1 MAVKFHIP
9 LAADRQA
16 VAVELQGML
25 VDLLDL
31 TLIGKHAHWNV
42 EGRHFRSV
50 HLELDELVDSWRV
63 LSDDVA
69 ERAVTIGAS
78 PDGQAETI
86 ARATELDPLPAGHL
100 GDRQVL
106 GAIGD
111 PLTEAS
117 IRTRERIERVAVDDP
132 VTCDMLVRVAVTLE
146 KQLWMIQAQRT
157 DAAAAAGNGIAAR
170 AASDGLAEASGIAAV
185 LRW

>member
-1 MAVKFHIP
+1 MAVNFHIP

-16 VAVELQGML
+16 VSVELQDML

-50 HLELDELVDSWRV
+50 HRELDELVDAWRV

-86 ARATELDPLPAGHL
+86 AGATEFDPLPAGHL
-100 GDRQVL
+100 GDLQVL
-106 GAIGD
+106 ETVGD
-111 PLTEAS
+111 GLTEAS
-117 IRTRERIERVAVDDP
+117 MRTRERVAVDDP
-132 VTCDMLVRVAVTLE
+132 VTCDLLVRVAGTLG
-146 KQLWMIQAQRT
+146 KQLWMIQAQRA
-157 DAAAAAGNGIAAR
+157 DAAAAANGIAAR
-170 AASDGLAEASGIAAV
+170 AEDGTERSDHD
-185 LRW
+185 R

>member
-9 LAADRQA
+9 LRADRQA

-42 EGRHFRSV
+42 EGPRFRSV
-50 HLELDELVDSWRV
+50 HPELDELVDAWRV

-86 ARATELDPLPAGHL
+86 AGATEFDPLPAGHL
-100 GDRQVL
+100 GDVQVL
-106 GAIGD
+106 EAIID
-111 PLTEAS
+111 RLTEAS
-117 IRTRERIERVAVDDP
+117 IRALERIERVAVDDP
-132 VTCDMLVRVAVTLE
+132 VTCDLLVRVAGTLE
-146 KQLWMIQAQRT
+146 KQLWMIQAQRA
-157 DAAAAAGNGIAAR
+157 DPAAAAGNGIAAR
-170 AASDGLAEASGIAAV
+170 PEDGNGTQRS
-185 LRW
+185 